1 MTMAINEIGDSV
13 KARVAS
19 WHLRRKF
26 LWITAIVVL
35 GLAIWAALI
44 LYYPYSDGTRTG
56 LLRKLSHKGYVF
68 KTWEG
73 ELQMSAVM
81 VPNDGTNSVA
91 GGNVWSFSVNDN
103 DAVKALQE
111 AESTGKRVTLHYTE
125 YTKQLFWR
133 GETRYFVD
141 RVTIVQE

>member
-1 MTMAINEIGDSV
+1 MAINEIGDSV

-26 LWITAIVVL
+26 LWITAIIVL
-35 GLAIWAALI
+35 GFAVYAAFV

-103 DAVKALQE
+103 DAVKSLQE

-133 GETRYFVD
+133 GETKYFVD
-141 RVTIVQE
+141 KVTIIQE

>member
-1 MTMAINEIGDSV
+1 MAINEIGDSV

-26 LWITAIVVL
+26 LWI
-35 GLAIWAALI
+35 LAIITIIFALYAAFI

-103 DAVKALQE
+103 DAVKSLQE

-141 RVTIVQE
+141 RVTIIQE

>member
-1 MTMAINEIGDSV
+1 MAINEIGDSV

-26 LWITAIVVL
+26 LWITAIIVL
-35 GLAIWAALI
+35 GLAIWAAFI

-91 GGNVWSFSVNDN
+91 GGNVWSFSVNEN

-141 RVTIVQE
+141 KVTIIQE

>member
-1 MTMAINEIGDSV
+1 MAINEIGDSV

-26 LWITAIVVL
+26 LWI
-35 GLAIWAALI
+35 LAIITIIFALYAAFI

-91 GGNVWSFSVNDN
+91 GGNVWFFSVNDN
-103 DAVKALQE
+103 NAVKSLQE

-133 GETRYFVD
+133 GETKYFVD
-141 RVTIVQE
+141 KVTIIQE

>member
-1 MTMAINEIGDSV
+1 MAINEIGDNV

-26 LWITAIVVL
+26 LWI
-35 GLAIWAALI
+35 LAIITIIFALYAAFI

-103 DAVKALQE
+103 DAVKSLQE

-133 GETRYFVD
+133 GETKYFVD
-141 RVTIVQE
+141 KVTIIQE

>member
-1 MTMAINEIGDSV
+1 MAINEIGDSV

-26 LWITAIVVL
+26 LWI
-35 GLAIWAALI
+35 LAIITIIFALYAAFI

-103 DAVKALQE
+103 NAVKALQE

-141 RVTIVQE
+141 KVTIIQE